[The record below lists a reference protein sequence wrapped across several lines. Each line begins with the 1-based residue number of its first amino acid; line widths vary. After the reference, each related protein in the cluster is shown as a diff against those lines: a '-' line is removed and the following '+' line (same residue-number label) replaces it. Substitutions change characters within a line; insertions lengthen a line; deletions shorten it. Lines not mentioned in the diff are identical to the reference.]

1 MQWPLTMLT
10 FAAALV
16 NQPHTT
22 WEWFVAVFYIVW
34 IDIVLAGDNAVVI
47 ALAVRNLPAKQRKMG
62 ILLGAGAAV
71 TLRAVLTAVTTQ
83 LLTIP
88 YLKLIGGVLIL
99 WIAFKL
105 LRQNEGEHDSGKQG
119 AQGLWQAVWMILVA
133 DITMSLDNVMAVG
146 GAARGSFALIIFGL
160 ALSIPLVVFGS
171 NLISKLMA
179 RYQIIVFIGA
189 AILGKVGGEMIL
201 TDTIVAAKL
210 VPWWADVVGVTAA
223 APAVV
228 ADPDL
233 AKDVATISPAVRAYN
248 WLRYGVEAV
257 FVLTIFFYGW
267 SRRRRTQPVP
277 ATE

>member
-1 MQWPLTMLT
+1 MQWPFIMLT
-10 FAAALV
+10 LAAALV
-16 NQPHTT
+16 NQPHTA

-71 TLRAVLTAVTTQ
+71 TLRAALTAVTTQ

-105 LRQNEGEHDSGKQG
+105 LRQNEGEHGSDKQG

-210 VPWWADVVGVTAA
+210 VPWWANVVGVASA
-223 APAVV
+223 APSVI

-233 AKDVATISPAVRAYN
+233 AHQVATVSPAVRAYN
-248 WLRYGVEAV
+248 WLRYSVEAI

-267 SRRRRTQPVP
+267 SRRRKTKPAP

>member
-1 MQWPLTMLT
+1 MLT
-10 FAAALV
+10 LAAALV
-16 NQPHTT
+16 NQPQTT
-22 WEWFVAVFYIVW
+22 WEWFVAIFYIVW

-47 ALAVRNLPAKQRKMG
+47 ALAVRNLPPKQKRMG
-62 ILLGAGAAV
+62 IILGAGAAV

-88 YLKLIGGVLIL
+88 YLKLIGGLLIL

-105 LRQNEGEHDSGKQG
+105 LRQNEAEHDPGKQG
-119 AQGLWQAVWMILVA
+119 AQGLWQAVWMILIA
-133 DITMSLDNVMAVG
+133 DVTMSLDNVMAVG

-201 TDTIVAAKL
+201 TDTFVAAHM
-210 VPWWADVVGVTAA
+210 VPWWTGVTGAA
-223 APAVV
+223 
-228 ADPDL
+228 DG
-233 AKDVATISPAVRAYN
+233 VRAYN
-248 WLRYGVEAV
+248 WLRYGVEAALV
-257 FVLTIFFYGW
+257 GTIFFYGW
-267 SRRRRTQPVP
+267 SRRRKARPVDAEPDEVQP
-277 ATE
+277 

>member
-1 MQWPLTMLT
+1 MSL
-10 FAAALV
+10 AAALV
-16 NQPHTT
+16 NQPHTA

-47 ALAVRNLPAKQRKMG
+47 ALAVRNLPPKQRKMG

-71 TLRAVLTAVTTQ
+71 VLRAALTAVTTR

-88 YLKLIGGVLIL
+88 YLKLIGGLLIL

-105 LRQNEGEHDSGKQG
+105 LRQGEEHDASDKEG
-119 AQGLWQAVWMILVA
+119 AQGLWQAVWMIIVA

-146 GAARGSFALIIFGL
+146 GAARGNNALILFGL

-201 TDTIVAAKL
+201 TDNIVAEHL
-210 VPWWADVVGVTAA
+210 RPWWQGVLGANDA
-223 APAVV
+223 HAVY
-228 ADPDL
+228 D
-233 AKDVATISPAVRAYN
+233 R
-248 WLRYGVEAV
+248 LRYAVEAT
-257 FVLTIFFYGW
+257 LALAIFFYGW
-267 SRRRRTQPVP
+267 SRRRRQKP
-277 ATE
+277 ALPPPP

>member
-1 MQWPLTMLT
+1 MS

-16 NQPHTT
+16 AQPHTP
-22 WEWFVAVFYIVW
+22 WEWFVAIFYIVW

-47 ALAVRNLPAKQRKMG
+47 ALAVRNLPPKQRKMG

-71 TLRAVLTAVTTQ
+71 VLRASLTAVTTH

-88 YLKLIGGVLIL
+88 FLKLIGGLLIL

-105 LRQNEGEHDSGKQG
+105 LRQGEADHGSNKQG
-119 AQGLWQAVWMILVA
+119 AQGVWQAVWMIIVA

-146 GAARGSFALIIFGL
+146 GAARGNNALILFGL

-171 NLISKLMA
+171 NLISQLMA

-201 TDTIVAAKL
+201 TDSIVAGHVL
-210 VPWWADVVGVTAA
+210 PWWSALVGATATPEA
-223 APAVV
+223 G
-228 ADPDL
+228 
-233 AKDVATISPAVRAYN
+233 TNAYN
-248 WLRYGVEAV
+248 WLRYGVEAT

-267 SRRRRTQPVP
+267 SRRRKTTP
-277 ATE
+277 AGDSPA

>member
-1 MQWPLTMLT
+1 MQSLFFVMLT

-16 NQPHTT
+16 TQPQTT
-22 WEWFVAVFYIVW
+22 WEWFVAIFYIVW

-47 ALAVRNLPAKQRKMG
+47 ALAVRGLPERQRKLG
-62 ILLGAGAAV
+62 IVLGAGAAV
-71 TLRAVLTAVTTQ
+71 ALRAGLTAVTTQ

-88 YLKLIGGVLIL
+88 YLKLVGGVLIL

-105 LRQNEGEHDSGKQG
+105 LRQGEADHGANKQG

-133 DITMSLDNVMAVG
+133 DLTMSLDNVMAVG
-146 GAARGSFALIIFGL
+146 GAARGSFALILFGL

-201 TDTIVAAKL
+201 TDTVVAANL
-210 VPWWADVVGVTAA
+210 LPWWQNLTGAVDGV
-223 APAVV
+223 
-228 ADPDL
+228 
-233 AKDVATISPAVRAYN
+233 KAYN
-248 WLRYGVEAV
+248 YLRYGVEAAL
-257 FVLTIFFYGW
+257 VLTIFFFGW
-267 SRRRRTQPVP
+267 SRRRRQKPDE
-277 ATE
+277 AHAA